1 MLLTPLP
8 HGVSGGGI
16 LSSNTEMTKLS
27 PQGMVPSDLLTEF
40 NRIVWKENWKTM
52 ELSNRVSFEA
62 FLKTL
67 SLQLK
72 TT

>member
-40 NRIVWKENWKTM
+40 NRIVWKEN
-52 ELSNRVSFEA
+52 
-62 FLKTL
+62 
-67 SLQLK
+67 
-72 TT
+72 